1 MGLPP
6 SLALAAHWTDMEVED
21 VAMTTPMVGAEGGT
35 NVCVIWMARDDKDID
50 T

>member
-6 SLALAAHWTDMEVED
+6 SLALAVHWTDIEAED

-35 NVCVIWMARDDKDID
+35 NGYVIWMARDEDID